1 MAILN
6 YAKTLGE
13 LKVNGGLPIDL
24 RLIFTG
30 DKHLITH
37 GVDYLA
43 DYNGDRGLVPTY
55 NVAGD
60 YGILGKNGW
69 TTLTTNYL
77 PVNDSIISATNLWSS
92 DKIAKY
98 VADGFAANDAMVFKG
113 VLGTVGEVTHALPS
127 KDYSAG
133 YTYRVV
139 TAGTY
144 AGKTCEVGDLIIAV
158 KDYNKDT
165 ASENDWAVVQTNID
179 GASKVTING
188 ISYDIYTKGTPKSDL
203 TFVAPTA
210 VGSNGDV
217 LSTVNGSLS
226 WVSQSSLNAGTL
238 NGVAKEDLLT
248 EVTASNGSISVT
260 VGGTPKTATA
270 AGNWN
275 INAASANKV
284 NKTLKTS
291 GNGLS
296 AVEFDGSSEKTI
308 TLLPAT
314 NSTLGGV
321 IVSKPAD
328 NTTDS
333 SDTISIKDGHIWLTE
348 QNVINAL
355 GYKPEN
361 VANSVVVSTTTKGI
375 APKIEVQNDK
385 ISESF
390 YFLAYNSGTTETEAK
405 WYQLPTNSL
414 GNSWR
419 PIKLNNTALYDDKN
433 DPDNVLNFVNGNLI
447 TITKATDN
455 NNIIIST
462 TAEVN
467 QAAFSV
473 INAGGTEISASAKTD
488 TVKFTGTNVTVAGI
502 SADKTINFSVADFV
516 GATQN
521 AAGKKGL
528 APAPAAGDNLKFLR
542 GDGQWVVPTDTNT
555 WRKIIVGDTNLG
567 NGITTGDLTIAAGKD
582 ISVALANNI
591 LTIASTYAPQI
602 YQAGTGISEITS
614 DKTTT
619 FNLKNASAD
628 EIGGIKIGYNTNSEA
643 RRYAV
648 QLDNNK
654 AFVEVPWTDTN
665 IRDIKIA
672 GTSIGTATLN
682 IIPSEDVVISW
693 DKEADFADGEA
704 TISFGLSWYNITENK
719 YETVQ

>member
-13 LKVNGGLPIDL
+13 LKVNGSLPVDL

-60 YGILGKNGW
+60 YGVLGKNGW

-158 KDYNKDT
+158 KDYNKET
-165 ASENDWAVVQTNID
+165 ASDNDWAVVQTNID

-188 ISYDIYTKGTPKSDL
+188 VNYDIYTKGTPKSDL
-203 TFVAPTA
+203 TFVAPTT
-210 VGSNGDV
+210 VGNNNDI

-238 NGVAKEDLLT
+238 NGVAKDGLLT

-260 VGGTPKTATA
+260 VGGTSKTATA
-270 AGNWN
+270 AGSWN

-284 NKTLKTS
+284 NKALKTS

-296 AVEFDGSSEKTI
+296 SVEFDGSSEKTI

-328 NTTDS
+328 NTTDP

-348 QNVINAL
+348 
-355 GYKPEN
+355 
-361 VANSVVVSTTTKGI
+361 
-375 APKIEVQNDK
+375 
-385 ISESF
+385 
-390 YFLAYNSGTTETEAK
+390 
-405 WYQLPTNSL
+405 
-414 GNSWR
+414 
-419 PIKLNNTALYDDKN
+419 
-433 DPDNVLNFVNGNLI
+433 
-447 TITKATDN
+447 
-455 NNIIIST
+455 
-462 TAEVN
+462 
-467 QAAFSV
+467 
-473 INAGGTEISASAKTD
+473 
-488 TVKFTGTNVTVAGI
+488 
-502 SADKTINFSVADFV
+502 
-516 GATQN
+516 
-521 AAGKKGL
+521 
-528 APAPAAGDNLKFLR
+528 
-542 GDGQWVVPTDTNT
+542 
-555 WRKIIVGDTNLG
+555 
-567 NGITTGDLTIAAGKD
+567 
-582 ISVALANNI
+582 
-591 LTIASTYAPQI
+591 
-602 YQAGTGISEITS
+602 
-614 DKTTT
+614 
-619 FNLKNASAD
+619 
-628 EIGGIKIGYNTNSEA
+628 
-643 RRYAV
+643 
-648 QLDNNK
+648 
-654 AFVEVPWTDTN
+654 
-665 IRDIKIA
+665 
-672 GTSIGTATLN
+672 
-682 IIPSEDVVISW
+682 
-693 DKEADFADGEA
+693 
-704 TISFGLSWYNITENK
+704 
-719 YETVQ
+719 